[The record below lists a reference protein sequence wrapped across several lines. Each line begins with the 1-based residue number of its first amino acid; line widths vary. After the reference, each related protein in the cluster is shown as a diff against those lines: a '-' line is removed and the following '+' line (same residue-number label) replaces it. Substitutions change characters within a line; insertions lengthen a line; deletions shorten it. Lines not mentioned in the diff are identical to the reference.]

1 MAPNYALRRA
11 VVLVG
16 VAGLIWGTASGVNAV
31 AGLIA
36 PPATP
41 AVVTAADALTQPD
54 APQPAPTTAA
64 PDAQAPQP
72 APAPPAPPAPITG
85 TDPVTISFAGD
96 THFANQLAP
105 VAADPQGLAGLK
117 PYLSGADITVLN
129 LETAITA
136 TGAPLGGKQFTFAAP
151 PSALTTLAEA
161 GVDVVSM
168 ANNHAVDFGSAG
180 LKDTLAAKASSPVKI
195 AGIGANKAEAFAPAV
210 TVVDGV
216 SVAVLAATQLREQT
230 TAGFTAGETKPGV
243 ASMVELD
250 AITAAVRDAAAR
262 YDVVVVVP
270 HWGTEKELCPTAPQ
284 TTAAQRLA
292 EAGADIVVGG
302 HSHRV
307 MGSGWQG
314 NTYVGYGLGNFVWFL
329 NTTFPGRST
338 GVLTLDIDKAA
349 VQARRGLPPAERGKA
364 GSVVAKDAWQ
374 PLSIPTSGIPVADP
388 ATADQMRADRAA
400 VQGCSKLATARPG
413 AASAPDAA
421 AQPPNAQPP
430 AAQPAAPAPGAAKTA
445 PAKQP
450 ARDTPYEFKGVP
462 VISSSFP
469 LTKNYTPA
477 WSKETDGLKPEVRAA
492 LNQMFADAKAA
503 KMPLAVRSGYR
514 SWAVQDASFKRAYA
528 KYGEGARRYYAEAG
542 HSEHQTGLSLDLSD
556 GTSMQG
562 YKFAA
567 TKQAG
572 WVAANAARYGFIIR
586 YPEGKRHITGV
597 DHEPWHI
604 RYVGVEV
611 AAAMAKTPGITLEE
625 YLGLV

>member
-1 MAPNYALRRA
+1 MAPNYPLRRA

-16 VAGLIWGTASGVNAV
+16 LAGLIWGTASGVHAV
-31 AGLIA
+31 AGLVGPRPAGPA
-36 PPATP
+36 P
-41 AVVTAADALTQPD
+41 VTAADALPRPGV
-54 APQPAPTTAA
+54 PQPGVPEPASTPGQPAA
-64 PDAQAPQP
+64 PPPA
-72 APAPPAPPAPITG
+72 APAPPPPKPAPITG

-96 THFANQLAP
+96 THFAKQLAP
-105 VAADPQGLAGLK
+105 VAADPQGLAALK
-117 PYLSGADITVLN
+117 PYLAGADITVLN

-136 TGAPLGGKQFTFAAP
+136 KGAPLGGKEFTFAAP
-151 PSALTTLAEA
+151 ASALTTLAEA

-180 LKDTLAAKASSPVKI
+180 LAETLAAKASSPVTI
-195 AGIGANKAEAFAPAV
+195 TGIGANRAEAFAPAV

-230 TAGFTAGETKPGV
+230 TAAFTAGEAKPGV

-314 NTYVGYGLGNFVWFL
+314 TTYFGYGLGNFVWFL

-349 VQARRGLPPAERGKA
+349 VQARRALPPAERGKA

-413 AASAPDAA
+413 AAPAPDAA
-421 AQPPNAQPP
+421 AQPPVT
-430 AAQPAAPAPGAAKTA
+430 APGAAKTA

-462 VISSSFP
+462 VISSSYP

-477 WSKETDGLKPEVRAA
+477 WSKEPDGLKPEVRAA

-503 KMPLAVRSGYR
+503 KLPLAVRSGYR

-572 WVAANAARYGFIIR
+572 WVAANAAKYGFIIR
-586 YPEGKRHITGV
+586 YPEGKRPITGV
-597 DHEPWHI
+597 DHEPWHL

-625 YLGLV
+625 YLGLA